1 MEKVSEPFAIVYD
14 WMFSLPVSWNQ
25 KMVYAIIYG
34 YCRNGE
40 ECFASQQGLANRL
53 RMHPTAISRAIS
65 ALAKKGLIRIIR
77 YEGGGQTY
85 VAVRHPW
92 QDG

>member
-1 MEKVSEPFAIVYD
+1 MEKDNEPFVKVYD

-25 KMVYAIIYG
+25 IVVYAIIYSFS
-34 YCRNGE
+34 RNGD

-53 RMHPTAISRAIS
+53 GMHPSAISRAINT
-65 ALAKKGLIRIIR
+65 LAKKRLLKIIH

-85 VAVRHPW
+85 VAVRHP
-92 QDG
+92 